1 MSPDEYK
8 GKDAKRGGGTYP
20 NLLDAHAPFQID
32 GNFGGCAGIAEMLI
46 QSTMTDIHILPALP
60 QQWQE
65 GSVSGLCA
73 RGGFVVDI
81 TWKEGKATQI
91 SITSRKGE

>member
-1 MSPDEYK
+1 
-8 GKDAKRGGGTYP
+8 
-20 NLLDAHAPFQID
+20 
-32 GNFGGCAGIAEMLI
+32 
-46 QSTMTDIHILPALP
+46 MTDIHILPALP

-65 GSVSGLCA
+65 GSVCGLCA

-91 SITSRKGE
+91 SITSRKGGTTTIHYNGTTQTLTMKANKRKTITCAR